1 VSRPLLEDLSGLG
14 SDERAALR
22 RHLLSLADTKRILGI
37 RYSDWL
43 LGAPSIETGIACSG
57 MAQDEWGHARL
68 IYAMLKELGE
78 DPVPVEHDRAAAD
91 YASCDALDAPLD
103 DWAAVVAAMIV
114 VDGALTI
121 ALEAFGE
128 GRFAPARSRV
138 PKMLGEEEFH
148 RDLAAAWTRRL
159 GGAGGDARARLG
171 ASARQMLPRTL
182 AWLAPDDAAHARLVA
197 LGVTGPAD
205 DLRERYRE
213 RWNPILAACGVESA
227 GVMPERSGWDAVRG
241 RGPGHPGEEAV
252 ERARGDRNRALF
264 VE

>member
-1 VSRPLLEDLSGLG
+1 MSPSTLSSLETLTEA
-14 SDERAALR
+14 ERTALR
-22 RHLLSLADTKRILGI
+22 RYLLSLADTKRILGI

-68 IYAMLKELGE
+68 VYAMLKDLGE
-78 DPVPVEHDRAAAD
+78 DPVPIEHDRSAAE

-103 DWAAVVAAMIV
+103 DWAEVVAAMVV
-114 VDGALTI
+114 VDGALTV
-121 ALEAFGE
+121 ALEAFG
-128 GRFAPARSRV
+128 GGSYASARSRV

-148 RDLAAAWTRRL
+148 ADLASAWLRRL
-159 GGAGGDARARLG
+159 ADSGGRERVRRAVV
-171 ASARQMLPRTL
+171 AMLPRTL
-182 AWLAPDDAAHARLVA
+182 AWLAPEDALHQALVA
-197 LGVTGPAD
+197 LEVTRPATELLEAFRGRWSPIMATLGIELG
-205 DLRERYRE
+205 DLR
-213 RWNPILAACGVESA
+213 
-227 GVMPERSGWDAVRG
+227 PERTGWDVARG

>member
-1 VSRPLLEDLSGLG
+1 MSAAALDDLSGL
-14 SDERAALR
+14 SSEERTAVR

-68 IYAMLKELGE
+68 IYAMLKDLGE
-78 DPVPVEHDRAAAD
+78 DPVPVEHDRAAEA

-103 DWAAVVAAMIV
+103 DWASVVAAMVV
-114 VDGALTI
+114 VDGALTV
-121 ALEAFGE
+121 ALQAFGE
-128 GRFAPARSRV
+128 GSYAAARSRV

-148 RDLAAAWTRRL
+148 ADLAAAWVRRL
-159 GGAGGDARARLG
+159 AGSAGPGRARMREETL
-171 ASARQMLPRTL
+171 AMLPRTL
-182 AWLAPDDAAHARLVA
+182 AWLAPGDDAHAALVD
-197 LGVTGPAD
+197 LGVTRPAPA
-205 DLRERYRE
+205 LMAAYRE
-213 RWNPILAACGVESA
+213 RWGPLLQMLEIEPARLEAD
-227 GVMPERSGWDAVRG
+227 RTQWDEERG
-241 RGPGHPGEEAV
+241 RGPGHPGVEAV